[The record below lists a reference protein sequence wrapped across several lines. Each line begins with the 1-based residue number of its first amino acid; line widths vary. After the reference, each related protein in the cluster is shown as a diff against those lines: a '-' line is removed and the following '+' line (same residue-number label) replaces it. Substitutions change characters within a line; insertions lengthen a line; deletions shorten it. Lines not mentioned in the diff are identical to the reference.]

1 MNSDFKDLLKI
12 LLESGVRFLIVGG
25 YAVIR
30 YTEPRYTKDLDIL
43 ISPTIENAQRTFA
56 ALKKFGAPL
65 LNLKVE
71 DLTVEGN
78 FFQIGVAP
86 NRVDIIVAIPG
97 IDFEQA
103 FARCEHMRINSLSVP
118 VIARD
123 DLIQAKLAAGRPQD
137 LVDAGAL
144 TKAKLKKKCGQ

>member
-1 MNSDFKDLLKI
+1 MNSDFKDLLRI
-12 LLESGVRFLIVGG
+12 LLESGVKFLVVGG

-43 ISPTIENAQRTFA
+43 ICPNLENAKRTYG
-56 ALKKFGAPL
+56 ALQKFGAPL
-65 LNLKVE
+65 INLKVE

-78 FFQIGVAP
+78 FFQVGVAP
-86 NRVDIIVAIPG
+86 NRVDIIVKIPG
-97 IDFEQA
+97 VDFDQA
-103 FARCEHMRINSLSVP
+103 FSRCEYMKINSLSVP
-118 VIARD
+118 VIGHD

-144 TKAKLKKKCGQ
+144 AKAKLKK